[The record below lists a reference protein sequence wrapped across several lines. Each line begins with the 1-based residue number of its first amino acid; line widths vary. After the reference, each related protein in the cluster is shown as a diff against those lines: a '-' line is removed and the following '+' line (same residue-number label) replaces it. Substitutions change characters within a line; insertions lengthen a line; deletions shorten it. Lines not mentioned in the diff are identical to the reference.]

1 MTAVFQ
7 QAIQLIAVALAFAFL
22 GEFAS
27 IAEFEPS
34 EDLVWKLLMAIAFM
48 YLAGRVPSMLGHHG
62 TFDAW
67 LHTLYFGMSL
77 PGGMVRSAR
86 SIGLIAGGAGRWPGG
101 NGGRDRRRSGNQ
113 HRCQYRRQR
122 GQLGGEQRHAPEPGA
137 VATAGTTTTTG
148 ADSFRAGTAQEV
160 EPCASSRPGPTRKRT
175 TNQINFK
182 EERPYGKPDTDH
194 IEPGGHPAGF
204 GGRRRRGL
212 LHLCA
217 ASRGIGYPAQSG
229 GLGGSSWA
237 NRPTLRRKPKGKIA
251 CRQSGYGLKALQGR
265 FRKAARYGESWIA

>member
-1 MTAVFQ
+1 M
-7 QAIQLIAVALAFAFL
+7 ALAFAFL

-86 SIGLIAGGAGRWPGG
+86 SIGLIAGGAAGG
-101 NGGRDRRRSGNQ
+101 PAGIAAATAAAATTNTAASTAANAAS
-113 HRCQYRRQR
+113 
-122 GQLGGEQRHAPEPGA
+122 LGGQQRHAPEPGA
-137 VATAGTTTTTG
+137 VATAGTTTTTS
-148 ADSFRAGTAQEV
+148 ADTIRAGTAQEV

-182 EERPYGKPDTDH
+182 EKDSMDDLTQTISNLVGILLGLVGVVGVGYFIYGAYMYLTASGAPNQMERGKAAMMTAPGRNRAG
-194 IEPGGHPAGF
+194 PGGL
-204 GGRRRRGL
+204 RRGG
-212 LHLCA
+212 A
-217 ASRGIGYPAQSG
+217 GDERRG
-229 GLGGSSWA
+229 
-237 NRPTLRRKPKGKIA
+237 R
-251 CRQSGYGLKALQGR
+251 
-265 FRKAARYGESWIA
+265 